1 MAEISSSL
9 EDYLETILLLEK
21 ENKKVR
27 VTDIADR
34 LHLSKPSVNRAVT
47 NLKACGYINHESYG
61 GITLTPCGRKAAAQ
75 VFHRHNLLKTFLVD
89 VLGVDE
95 ETSEQDA
102 CRMEHVISCQTVEK
116 LCAFLSNEGYYENE

>member
-1 MAEISSSL
+1 MAEISSSM
-9 EDYLETILLLEK
+9 EDYLEAILLLEK

-27 VTDIADR
+27 VTDIAER

-61 GITLTPCGRKAAAQ
+61 GITLTPCGKKAAAQ
-75 VFHRHNLLKTFLVD
+75 VFHRHNLFKTFLTD

-95 ETSEQDA
+95 ETAEKDA
-102 CRMEHVISCQTVEK
+102 CRMEHTVSCQTIEK
-116 LCAFLSNEGYYENE
+116 LGAFLSKEGYYENK